1 MRILKL
7 SLIALLV
14 AVGLLFGLTTANR
27 HLTGS
32 HIPPTIQCST
42 DLVEISVADE
52 NTALL
57 AGVTASDKQDGDLT
71 DRIRIQGV
79 SKLITN
85 DTAKVSYIVFDS
97 DGNAA
102 SASRTVRYTDYEK
115 PHFEV
120 KKALVYGENQDIQ
133 LLDRVAALDSM
144 DGDITQS
151 IRVSALAATA
161 DPEVQTVTLQVTN
174 SMGDTAQQLLPLVI
188 YSGTVVRPDV
198 NLTDYLVYLEQGAS
212 FDPARYLSSVST
224 PIGPGNTADVQITGK
239 VDTSIPDTYFVYY
252 RYPYS
257 VTVGLTVLTVV
268 VE

>member
-7 SLIALLV
+7 ALIALL
-14 AVGLLFGLTTANR
+14 AVTGILFGLTTANR
-27 HLTGS
+27 FMSGS
-32 HIPPTIQCST
+32 HIPPTITCPS
-42 DLVEISVADE
+42 DMLEVSVSDE
-52 NTALL
+52 EAALL
-57 AGVTASDKQDGDLT
+57 ADVTASDKQDGNLT
-71 DRIRIQGV
+71 DRILIQGV

-115 PHFEV
+115 PHFSV
-120 KKALVYGENQDIQ
+120 KKALVYTENQDIR
-133 LLDRVAALDSM
+133 LIDRVAALDCV

-151 IRVSALAATA
+151 IRVSSLAGTS
-161 DPEVQTVTLQVTN
+161 DPEVQTVSVQVTN
-174 SMGDTAQQLLPLVI
+174 SMGDTAQLMLPLVI

-212 FDPARYLSSVST
+212 FDASRYLSSVST
-224 PIGPGNTADVQITGK
+224 PIGPGNTADVQITGT
-239 VDTSIPDTYFVYY
+239 VDTSVPGTYFVYY

-257 VTVGLTVLTVV
+257 VTAGLTVLTVV